1 MMYIVDRIEED
12 IVILEEYYTK
22 EIIEID
28 KRLLSNELHEGSI
41 IKKENNKYYLDDDD
55 EIKRRNELIAKF
67 MSLRKEEDDY

>member
-22 EIIEID
+22 EIIKID
-28 KRLLSNELHEGSI
+28 KRILSNELHEGSI
-41 IKKENNKYYLDDDD
+41 IKKENDKYYLDESD

-67 MSLRKEEDDY
+67 MNLRKEEDDY

>member
-22 EIIEID
+22 EIIKIY
-28 KRLLSNELHEGSI
+28 KRILSNELHEGSI
-41 IKKENNKYYLDDDD
+41 IKKENDKYYLDESD

-67 MSLRKEEDDY
+67 MNLRKEEDDY